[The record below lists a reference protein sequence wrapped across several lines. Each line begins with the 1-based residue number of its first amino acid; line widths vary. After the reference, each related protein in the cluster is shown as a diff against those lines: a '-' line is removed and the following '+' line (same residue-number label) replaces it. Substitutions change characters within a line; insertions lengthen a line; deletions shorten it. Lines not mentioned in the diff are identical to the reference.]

1 MRKKIII
8 TAASLIVVIGGGVAY
23 VSYTD
28 SQPAQAPAPV
38 TSTDTTTPT
47 SNAPTETPMISL
59 DTTRNNEADGALKSA
74 LDPNVTIVNGED
86 SIVAIMHHMTHQK
99 VEAEDKW
106 TNVKMTPERVTMV
119 RKIIETRGQEWK
131 HKSELL
137 AMATKWEAGDF
148 SEIDKDHNFLWDLE
162 GGNIGKAKGI
172 LSAADE
178 QAFIAKTFN

>member
-1 MRKKIII
+1 MKKIII
-8 TAASLIVVIGGGVAY
+8 IVAASLIVIIGGGVAY

-28 SQPAQAPAPV
+28 SQLAQAPTPV
-38 TSTDTTTPT
+38 TPTVTLTPI
-47 SNAPTETPMISL
+47 APTEKPMISL
-59 DTTRNNEADGALKSA
+59 ETTPNNEADSALKSA

-86 SIVAIMHHMTHQK
+86 SIVAIMHHLTHQK
-99 VEAEDKW
+99 VEASDKW
-106 TNVKMTPERVTMV
+106 ANVQMTPERVTMV
-119 RKIIETRGQEWK
+119 RQIIETRGQEWK

-137 AMATKWEAGDF
+137 AMAKKWETGDF

-162 GGNIGKAKGI
+162 GGNIGKATGI

>member
-1 MRKKIII
+1 MKKIII
-8 TAASLIVVIGGGVAY
+8 IAAASLIIVIGGGVAY

-28 SQPAQAPAPV
+28 SQPAQATAAVPPTV
-38 TSTDTTTPT
+38 TPT
-47 SNAPTETPMISL
+47 QTPITPTAASMISL
-59 DTTRNNEADGALKSA
+59 ETTSNNEADGALKSA

-99 VEAEDKW
+99 VDAEDKW

-119 RKIIETRGQEWK
+119 RQIIETRGQEWK

-137 AMATKWEAGDF
+137 AMATKWETGNF
-148 SEIDKDHNFLWDLE
+148 SEIDKDHNFLWGLE